1 MKTFSPYIIDKLL
14 ECRRLTTFYSDQI
27 SFGSNKTTVGDIIA
41 IGDIHG
47 DIQLMLDTLKIGGVI
62 QQINNPHLYAIPII
76 RKDRKN
82 LIEYYEWIGGNKI
95 VVQVGDQIDR
105 CRAVHE
111 TKSFC
116 MNENATYDDEA
127 SDIEILLFFTKLH
140 EQASIAGGAVYSLLG
155 NHELMNIIGNVSYVS
170 YKNFE
175 QLQIEDRGEYVITD
189 EITKVINEI
198 TKVITPK
205 SDNNSINH
213 YMQRR
218 RNIFRSGGILAK
230 FLASTRYSILIVNG
244 YLFVHGGV
252 LDSFRRHYNKKTQ
265 DFDLLNNEIKKFMS
279 NDKNSDLNFYKR
291 ILHFIFYTD
300 YSPFITRDLT
310 KLTKDIEPCTH
321 VETII
326 NHYGLKGIIIGH
338 TPQIGGI
345 NGTCPDP
352 NHNGKKTLFK
362 IDVASSKAFY
372 IENNIPG
379 KAQVL
384 KINKNDT
391 TEVLQFRNGI
401 DNTYGIIS
409 SNI

>member
-27 SFGSNKTTVGDIIA
+27 NFDSNKSNKTTVGDIIA

-47 DIQLMLDTLKIGGVI
+47 DIQLMLNTLKIGGVI
-62 QQINNPHLYAIPII
+62 QQINYLHLYAIPII

-105 CRAVHE
+105 CRAVYE

-175 QLQIEDRGEYVITD
+175 QLQIEDREEYVITD
-189 EITKVINEI
+189 EI

-252 LDSFRRHYNKKTQ
+252 LDSFRRHYNKNTN
-265 DFDLLNNEIKKFMS
+265 DFNLLNDEIKKFMS
-279 NDKNSDLNFYKR
+279 DDKNSDLNFYKR
-291 ILHFIFYTD
+291 ILHFIFHTD

-310 KLTKDIEPCTH
+310 KVTKDIEPCTH

-326 NHYGLKGIIIGH
+326 KHYGLKGIIIGH
-338 TPQIGGI
+338 TPQTNGI
-345 NGTCPDP
+345 NSTC
-352 NHNGKKTLFK
+352 NIRGKNRLFK
-362 IDVASSKAFY
+362 IDVASSKAFF

-384 KINKNDT
+384 KINNNDT